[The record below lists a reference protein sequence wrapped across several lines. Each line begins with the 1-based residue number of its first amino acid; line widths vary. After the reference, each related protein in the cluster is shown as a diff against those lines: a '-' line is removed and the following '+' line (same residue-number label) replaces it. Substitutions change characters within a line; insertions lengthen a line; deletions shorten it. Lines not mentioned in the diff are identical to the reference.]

1 MCAVSSDTKRRSR
14 VTKGGRAACACGR
27 RGQGLSF
34 ARVKEFSS
42 NTAASVHPQYR
53 IRDFGREKALSRH
66 EVILTSNG

>member
-1 MCAVSSDTKRRSR
+1 MYAVNSDTKRRSR
-14 VTKGGRAACACGR
+14 MTKGGRVACGR

-42 NTAASVHPQYR
+42 NTAASVHPQHR

-66 EVILTSNG
+66 EVILTSNR